1 MKKRNSKQ
9 AKFALRRLSESE
21 EQKLT
26 PSFALPEQADNS
38 VELALVSKLG
48 VSKPKLSSLVQN
60 IIAQNNE
67 KAASTE
73 KIVHPQLAAHAPI
86 ESSQIAFSEKLSNL
100 QTAELKSV
108 AVEPNKENELAKQAA
123 TSVNASNNNSNLEL
137 DHKEVEISAESVNT
151 DVEQT
156 TTLSADSTQKE
167 VPTVKHIEAPSYS
180 VRIAN
185 LRQALQ
191 GKANRKDEKI
201 AAKQAELRKVILAE
215 LNKPSTNTNNLENTN
230 SLLSALKEP
239 VNNKTEQVLNAFE
252 IPETASERYILV
264 RKLHL
269 LENTYPI
276 KRFKRKKQAD
286 SSTIESVLGESQV
299 VEKKLTAMEAIERLK
314 ISRQLLAKTSQH
326 RKLLINRAYRQISDD
341 MIYEA
346 YTTSLKNGAFL
357 KNEASDSSQNSKL
370 SASKRRQARLKLLNQ
385 RRMQQVNLLFKRQFT
400 FKQKSQ
406 KQAGLRQTW
415 QKLGKILR
423 HIRISAAVITLIVGI
438 GLSLVALLPPFY
450 LENIRVVGNEHLS
463 ESELTDFLKIKK
475 GQHLITLLKGNLW
488 QLFQGRNVE
497 IERQLCEN
505 YPIIAQAR
513 CTVKLPGTLELK
525 VKESTAIAYLKV
537 QGGYANI
544 DANGRIL
551 AINMGEANNNVPLIK
566 GLDTSYVQV
575 NQLFAQI
582 KERRFTN
589 AIVFMDNLMRSDAD
603 SADHLKLIAA
613 LKTIHLM
620 PDASLWLEFDFARAN
635 SRTSVATLAKDKQ
648 SAKGHV
654 QAEEAEVKPTE
665 QTLPM
670 STTVNNINENVPT
683 EVKPTKEQQ
692 NNANNANDRLLV
704 HVSADIADYA
714 NLIYWLRNT
723 KQVGA
728 LDNLGSGYLDL
739 THAQKVFV
747 KSADNTESQVGQKGK
762 LKAEPWD
769 NNAWTWKDIVVKSFK
784 KKVGD

>member
-1 MKKRNSKQ
+1 MKKRNAKQ

-21 EQKLT
+21 ERKMT
-26 PSFALPEQADNS
+26 PSFASPEQADNS
-38 VELALVSKLG
+38 AELSLVNKL
-48 VSKPKLSSLVQN
+48 SESQPKLSSLVQN
-60 IIAQNNE
+60 IIAQNAE
-67 KAASTE
+67 KVPNTNKIAQHQLEANAPTE
-73 KIVHPQLAAHAPI
+73 A
-86 ESSQIAFSEKLSNL
+86 SQIAFSEKLLNL
-100 QTAELKSV
+100 QTAELKSA
-108 AVEPNKENELAKQAA
+108 AVEPNKANEAGKQTE
-123 TSVNASNNNSNLEL
+123 TSLNTSNNSNSNLEL
-137 DHKEVEISAESVNT
+137 DHKEAEISAESVNA

-156 TTLSADSTQKE
+156 ATLSADLTRKE
-167 VPTVKHIEAPSYS
+167 KVTVKHIAAPSYS

-201 AAKQAELRKVILAE
+201 AAQQAEVRKVSLAE
-215 LNKPSTNTNNLENTN
+215 LNKPSTSTDDLENTS

-239 VNNKTEQVLNAFE
+239 VNNKTKQVLNAFK
-252 IPETASERYILV
+252 IPESASERYTLV

-286 SSTIESVLGESQV
+286 SSTIEPVLGKSQV
-299 VEKKLTAMEAIERLK
+299 VENKLTAMEAIERLK
-314 ISRQLLAKTSQH
+314 ISRQLLAKASQH

-346 YTTSLKNGAFL
+346 YASSLKNAAFL
-357 KNEASDSSQNSKL
+357 KNEASASSHNSKL

-385 RRMQQVNLLFKRQFT
+385 RRMQKVNLLFKRQFT
-400 FKQKSQ
+400 FQQKTK
-406 KQAGLRQTW
+406 KQASLRQTW
-415 QKLGKILR
+415 QKLSKILR
-423 HIRISAAVITLIVGI
+423 NIRISAAVITLIVGL

-450 LENIRVVGNEHLS
+450 LENIKIVGNEHLS
-463 ESELTDFLKIKK
+463 ENELTDFLKVKK
-475 GQHLITLLKGNLW
+475 GQHLITLLKGNIW

-513 CTVKLPGTLELK
+513 CIVKLPGTLELK

-551 AINMGEANNNVPLIK
+551 AINMGEANTNVPLIK

-620 PDASLWLEFDFARAN
+620 PDASLWLEFDFSRAN
-635 SRTSVATLAKDKQ
+635 SRTSAAVLDKDKQ

-654 QAEEAEVKPTE
+654 QAEEPEAKTTD

-670 STTVNNINENVPT
+670 STTGNNSNENVPT
-683 EVKPTKEQQ
+683 EAKSKNEQQ
-692 NNANNANDRLLV
+692 NNANDRLLV

-747 KSADNTESQVGQKGK
+747 KSADNTESQVGKKGK

>member
-1 MKKRNSKQ
+1 MKKRNAKQ
-9 AKFALRRLSESE
+9 AKFALRRLSEIE
-21 EQKLT
+21 ERKLT
-26 PSFALPEQADNS
+26 PSFASPEQGDNS
-38 VELALVSKLG
+38 AELALASKLS
-48 VSKPKLSSLVQN
+48 VSQPKLSSLVKN
-60 IIAQNNE
+60 IIAQNAE
-67 KAASTE
+67 KVPSTE
-73 KIVHPQLAAHAPI
+73 KIEAPQLKAHAQI
-86 ESSQIAFSEKLSNL
+86 KLSQIACSEKLPDL
-100 QTAELKSV
+100 QTTELKPA
-108 AVEPNKENELAKQAA
+108 AVEQYKESKSGKQAE
-123 TSVNASNNNSNLEL
+123 TSLNDSNSNSNLEL
-137 DHKEVEISAESVNT
+137 DPKEAETSAESVHA

-156 TTLSADSTQKE
+156 VTLSADLTQKE
-167 VPTVKHIEAPSYS
+167 VLTVKRVEAPSYS

-201 AAKQAELRKVILAE
+201 AAKQAELRKVSLAE
-215 LNKPSTNTNNLENTN
+215 LNKPSTNKNDLENTS

-239 VNNKTEQVLNAFE
+239 ANNKVGQALNEFK

-276 KRFKRKKQAD
+276 TRLKRKKQAD
-286 SSTIESVLGESQV
+286 SNTTKLVLDELQV
-299 VEKKLTAMEAIERLK
+299 AEKKLTAMEAIERLK
-314 ISRQLLAKTSQH
+314 ISRQLIAKASQH

-346 YTTSLKNGAFL
+346 YAISLKNGAFL
-357 KNEASDSSQNSKL
+357 QSDASGSSHNYKL
-370 SASKRRQARLKLLNQ
+370 SAIKRRQARLKLLNQ
-385 RRMQQVNLLFKRQFT
+385 RRVQKVNLLFKRQFT
-400 FKQKSQ
+400 FKSKGT
-406 KQAGLRQTW
+406 KQAGLKETW
-415 QKLGKILR
+415 QKLSAILR
-423 HIRISAAVITLIVGI
+423 NIRISAAVLTLLVGI
-438 GLSLVALLPPFY
+438 ALSLIALLPPFY
-450 LENIRVVGNEHLS
+450 LENIKIVGNEHLS
-463 ESELTDFLKIKK
+463 ENELTDFLKVKK
-475 GQHLITLLKGNLW
+475 GQHLITLLKGNIW

-505 YPIIAQAR
+505 YPIIAKAR
-513 CTVKLPGTLELK
+513 CTIKLPGTLELK

-575 NQLFAQI
+575 NQLFSQI

-620 PDASLWLEFDFARAN
+620 PDASLWLEFDFARVN
-635 SRTSVATLAKDKQ
+635 RRTSVAALTKDEQ
-648 SAKGHV
+648 AAKGHV
-654 QAEEAEVKPTE
+654 QAEEPEVKPTE
-665 QTLPM
+665 QTLPT
-670 STTVNNINENVPT
+670 STTVNNISKNVQAEANPT
-683 EVKPTKEQQ
+683 NGQQ
-692 NNANNANDRLLV
+692 NNANDRLLV

-747 KSADNTESQVGQKGK
+747 KSADNTEGQVGQKGK